1 MTDRIWHD
9 MLEAARLSKYY
20 ERMAPRFRR
29 RHFATNVVISALS
42 LLAASVLLIDLS
54 DWISA
59 ALFLAVSITVV
70 WNSYSDYSK
79 RATIARYVGRRC
91 NQITTEFRGIW
102 YDEDTEFSVERIAT
116 LERELDLV
124 TDVEIDIDD
133 RLNSRIQE
141 ETYLA
146 YEKEFDYQK

>member
-1 MTDRIWHD
+1 M
-9 MLEAARLSKYY
+9 
-20 ERMAPRFRR
+20 
-29 RHFATNVVISALS
+29 
-42 LLAASVLLIDLS
+42 
-54 DWISA
+54 
-59 ALFLAVSITVV
+59 
-70 WNSYSDYSK
+70 
-79 RATIARYVGRRC
+79 GRRC
-91 NQITTEFRGIW
+91 NQITTESGGIR